1 MRVLGSSDL
10 KFRSQIIIELENERI
25 FDESKWKIYFNNQI
39 LVNFKRTDGNAV
51 EIFFDLIYWECN
63 LMITILKSTSV

>member
-25 FDESKWKIYFNNQI
+25 FDESKWKTYFNNQI
-39 LVNFKRTDGNAV
+39 LVNFKRADGNAV
-51 EIFFDLIYWECN
+51 ENFFDLIY
-63 LMITILKSTSV
+63 

>member
-25 FDESKWKIYFNNQI
+25 FDESKWKTYFNNQI

-51 EIFFDLIYWECN
+51 EIFFDLIY
-63 LMITILKSTSV
+63 